1 MCVYERGKI
10 RTTRMQLGWSPV
22 NFHPFLSPSQCLPRF
37 CAGCQCS
44 SERGRAGVGSAAH
57 AVSLETA
64 VCVCCFSPE
73 RRNSR
78 IQTLNHHWGLNV
90 GSESRGHLTVIK
102 GIFLLRAV
110 FACPAEPPGLPQPA
124 REVARSTEAWEF
136 QGPPVMDWAG
146 KWVFRWQQADAGA
159 VLWENKDKGLYNET
173 GIITLIHKEKYTL
186 EYIWDPTGL
195 TVEKKWTAMVAFV
208 FP

>member
-1 MCVYERGKI
+1 
-10 RTTRMQLGWSPV
+10 MQLGWSPV

-64 VCVCCFSPE
+64 VWVCCFSPE
-73 RRNSR
+73 RLNSR
-78 IQTLNHHWGLNV
+78 IQTLNHRWGLNV

-110 FACPAEPPGLPQPA
+110 FACRAEPPGLPSLRGECPQHWGAGVPGA
-124 REVARSTEAWEF
+124 ACHGLSRKVSFQVAASRCWSRVVRKR
-136 QGPPVMDWAG
+136 G
-146 KWVFRWQQADAGA
+146 
-159 VLWENKDKGLYNET
+159 
-173 GIITLIHKEKYTL
+173 
-186 EYIWDPTGL
+186 
-195 TVEKKWTAMVAFV
+195 
-208 FP
+208 

>member
-1 MCVYERGKI
+1 
-10 RTTRMQLGWSPV
+10 MQLGWSPV

-64 VCVCCFSPE
+64 VWVCCFSPE
-73 RRNSR
+73 RLNSR
-78 IQTLNHHWGLNV
+78 IQTLNHRWGLNV

-110 FACPAEPPGLPQPA
+110 FACRAEPPGLPQPA
-124 REVARSTEAWEF
+124 RGVPAALRRGSSRGRLSWTEPESEFSGGSKQMLEPCCEKTRIKASTMKLALLFWS
-136 QGPPVMDWAG
+136 
-146 KWVFRWQQADAGA
+146 
-159 VLWENKDKGLYNET
+159 T
-173 GIITLIHKEKYTL
+173 
-186 EYIWDPTGL
+186 
-195 TVEKKWTAMVAFV
+195 KKNIL
-208 FP
+208 